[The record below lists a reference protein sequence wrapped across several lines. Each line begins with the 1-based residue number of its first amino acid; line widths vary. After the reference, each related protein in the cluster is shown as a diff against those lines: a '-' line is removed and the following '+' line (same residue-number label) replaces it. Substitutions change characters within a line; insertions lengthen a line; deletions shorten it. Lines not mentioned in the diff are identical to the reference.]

1 MRGLRLTMNINMMI
15 TINGKYTKA
24 VVYTG
29 NIEKEAIA
37 QIQEIV
43 DCPAFRDQTVHY
55 MPDVHAG
62 MNSTVGFTATLG
74 DYVNP
79 SQNRK
84 EL

>member
-1 MRGLRLTMNINMMI
+1 MI

-24 VVYTG
+24 VVHTD
-29 NIEKEAIA
+29 NIEKEAIS

-43 DCPAFRDQTVHY
+43 DCLAFRNQTVYY

-62 MNSTVGFTATLG
+62 MNSTVGFTATLS

-79 SQNRK
+79 SQIAGD
-84 EL
+84 LA